1 MEIGQQIIRYR
12 KQQALSQEE
21 LAEKVYVSRQSISN
35 WENDKTYPDIHS
47 LLLLSQIFQVSLD
60 QLIKGDIEKMKYTI
74 TQVDKKNF
82 ERDTKVMVTLMI
94 LLMISSYPLVYFLE
108 WLGLGIFVLLSIITM
123 TYANRVERF
132 KKKYDVQTYKEILAV
147 SNGKLLD
154 EIEKREERAK
164 LPYQKPLIVT
174 VFFLITIA
182 TFFAS
187 RFIFTWLFHLTQFSN
202 NSFQLVFSMNTCN
215 LFNHFSVF
223 FKHQCWN

>member
-47 LLLLSQIFQVSLD
+47 LLLLSQIFQVRLD

-147 SNGKLLD
+147 SSGKLLD

-174 VFFLITIA
+174 VFFLITVA

-187 RFIFTWLFHLTQFSN
+187 RFIFTWLFHLS
-202 NSFQLVFSMNTCN
+202 
-215 LFNHFSVF
+215 
-223 FKHQCWN
+223 

>member
-82 ERDTKVMVTLMI
+82 KRDTKVMVTLMI

-132 KKKYDVQTYKEILAV
+132 KKKYDVQPYKEILAV
-147 SNGKLLD
+147 SSGKLLD

-164 LPYQKPLIVT
+164 LPYQNPLIVT
-174 VFFLITIA
+174 VFFLITVAIA
-182 TFFAS
+182 FCKSFYVHMVIPLKLVGHKIKLSVTLG
-187 RFIFTWLFHLTQFSN
+187 FILV
-202 NSFQLVFSMNTCN
+202 NSIQ
-215 LFNHFSVF
+215 
-223 FKHQCWN
+223 Q

>member
-1 MEIGQQIIRYR
+1 MEIGQQMIRYR
-12 KQQALSQEE
+12 KQQTLSQEE
-21 LAEKVYVSRQSISN
+21 LVEKVYVSRQSISN

-132 KKKYDVQTYKEILAV
+132 KKKYDVQPYKEILAV

-154 EIEKREERAK
+154 EIENEKKE
-164 LPYQKPLIVT
+164 QN
-174 VFFLITIA
+174 FLIRNPLLSLYFSSLLLLLFLQVVLCSHGYSIEV
-182 TFFAS
+182 S
-187 RFIFTWLFHLTQFSN
+187 RS
-202 NSFQLVFSMNTCN
+202 
-215 LFNHFSVF
+215 
-223 FKHQCWN
+223 

>member
-1 MEIGQQIIRYR
+1 MIFMEIGQQIIRYR
-12 KQQALSQEE
+12 KQQALSQEK
-21 LAEKVYVSRQSISN
+21 LAEKVYVSYQSISN

-82 ERDTKVMVTLMI
+82 KRDTKVMVTLMI

-132 KKKYDVQTYKEILAV
+132 KKKYDVQPYKEILAV

-174 VFFLITIA
+174 VFFLITVA
-182 TFFAS
+182 FAFAS
-187 RFIFTWLFHLTQFSN
+187 RFMFTWLFH
-202 NSFQLVFSMNTCN
+202 
-215 LFNHFSVF
+215 
-223 FKHQCWN
+223 

>member
-35 WENDKTYPDIHS
+35 WENDKTYPDIYS

-174 VFFLITIA
+174 VFFLITVA

-187 RFIFTWLFHLTQFSN
+187 RFIFTWLFHLS
-202 NSFQLVFSMNTCN
+202 
-215 LFNHFSVF
+215 
-223 FKHQCWN
+223 

>member
-147 SNGKLLD
+147 SSGKLLD
-154 EIEKREERAK
+154 EIEKQEERAK

-174 VFFLITIA
+174 VFFLITVA

-187 RFIFTWLFHLTQFSN
+187 RFIFTWLFHLS
-202 NSFQLVFSMNTCN
+202 
-215 LFNHFSVF
+215 
-223 FKHQCWN
+223 

>member
-123 TYANRVERF
+123 TYTNRVERF

-187 RFIFTWLFHLTQFSN
+187 RFIFTWLFHLS
-202 NSFQLVFSMNTCN
+202 
-215 LFNHFSVF
+215 
-223 FKHQCWN
+223 

>member
-1 MEIGQQIIRYR
+1 MEIGQQMIRYR

-21 LAEKVYVSRQSISN
+21 LVEKVYVSRQSISN

-82 ERDTKVMVTLMI
+82 KQDTKVMVTLMI

-132 KKKYDVQTYKEILAV
+132 KKKYDVQPYKEILAV
-147 SNGKLLD
+147 SSGKLLD

-164 LPYQKPLIVT
+164 LPYQNPLIVT
-174 VFFLITIA
+174 VFFLITVAIA
-182 TFFAS
+182 FAS
-187 RFIFTWLFHLTQFSN
+187 RFMFTWLFH
-202 NSFQLVFSMNTCN
+202 
-215 LFNHFSVF
+215 
-223 FKHQCWN
+223 

>member
-82 ERDTKVMVTLMI
+82 ERDTKVMVALMI

-147 SNGKLLD
+147 SSGKLLD

-174 VFFLITIA
+174 VFFLITVA

-187 RFIFTWLFHLTQFSN
+187 RFIFTWLFHLS
-202 NSFQLVFSMNTCN
+202 
-215 LFNHFSVF
+215 
-223 FKHQCWN
+223 

>member
-60 QLIKGDIEKMKYTI
+60 QLIKRDIEKMKYTI

-82 ERDTKVMVTLMI
+82 KRDTKVMVTLMI

-132 KKKYDVQTYKEILAV
+132 KKKYDVQPYKEILAV
-147 SNGKLLD
+147 SSGKLLD

-164 LPYQKPLIVT
+164 LPYQNPLIVT
-174 VFFLITIA
+174 VFFLITVAIA
-182 TFFAS
+182 FAS
-187 RFIFTWLFHLTQFSN
+187 RFMFTWLFH
-202 NSFQLVFSMNTCN
+202 
-215 LFNHFSVF
+215 
-223 FKHQCWN
+223 

>member
-147 SNGKLLD
+147 SSGKLLD

-164 LPYQKPLIVT
+164 LPYQKPLIAT
-174 VFFLITIA
+174 VFFLITVA

-187 RFIFTWLFHLTQFSN
+187 RFIFTWLFHLS
-202 NSFQLVFSMNTCN
+202 
-215 LFNHFSVF
+215 
-223 FKHQCWN
+223 

>member
-35 WENDKTYPDIHS
+35 WENDKIYPDIYS

-147 SNGKLLD
+147 SSGKLLD

-174 VFFLITIA
+174 VFFLITVA

-187 RFIFTWLFHLTQFSN
+187 RFIFTWLFHLS
-202 NSFQLVFSMNTCN
+202 
-215 LFNHFSVF
+215 
-223 FKHQCWN
+223 

>member
-82 ERDTKVMVTLMI
+82 KRDTKVMVTLMI

-132 KKKYDVQTYKEILAV
+132 KKKYDVQPYKEILAI
-147 SNGKLLD
+147 SSGKLLD

-164 LPYQKPLIVT
+164 LPYQNPLIVT
-174 VFFLITIA
+174 VFFLITVAIA
-182 TFFAS
+182 FAS
-187 RFIFTWLFHLTQFSN
+187 RFMFTWLFH
-202 NSFQLVFSMNTCN
+202 
-215 LFNHFSVF
+215 
-223 FKHQCWN
+223 

>member
-12 KQQALSQEE
+12 KQQALSQEK
-21 LAEKVYVSRQSISN
+21 LAKKVYVSRQSISN

-82 ERDTKVMVTLMI
+82 KRDTKVMVTLMI

-132 KKKYDVQTYKEILAV
+132 KKKYDVQPYKEILAV

-154 EIEKREERAK
+154 EIEKREERAT

-174 VFFLITIA
+174 VFFLITVA
-182 TFFAS
+182 FAFAS
-187 RFIFTWLFHLTQFSN
+187 RFMFTWLFH
-202 NSFQLVFSMNTCN
+202 
-215 LFNHFSVF
+215 
-223 FKHQCWN
+223 

>member
-21 LAEKVYVSRQSISN
+21 LAEKVYVNRQSISN

-82 ERDTKVMVTLMI
+82 KRDTKVMVTLMI

-132 KKKYDVQTYKEILAV
+132 KKKYDVQPYKEILAV

-174 VFFLITIA
+174 VFFLITVA
-182 TFFAS
+182 FAFAS
-187 RFIFTWLFHLTQFSN
+187 RFMFTWLFH
-202 NSFQLVFSMNTCN
+202 
-215 LFNHFSVF
+215 
-223 FKHQCWN
+223 

>member
-1 MEIGQQIIRYR
+1 MEIGQQMIRYR

-82 ERDTKVMVTLMI
+82 KRDTKVMITLMI

-108 WLGLGIFVLLSIITM
+108 WLGLGIFVLLSIVTM

-132 KKKYDVQTYKEILAV
+132 KKKYDVQPYKEILAV

-174 VFFLITIA
+174 VFFLITVA
-182 TFFAS
+182 FAS
-187 RFIFTWLFHLTQFSN
+187 RFMFTWLFYLS
-202 NSFQLVFSMNTCN
+202 
-215 LFNHFSVF
+215 
-223 FKHQCWN
+223 

>member
-108 WLGLGIFVLLSIITM
+108 WLELGIFVLLSIITM

-147 SNGKLLD
+147 SSGKLLD

-174 VFFLITIA
+174 VFFLITVA

-187 RFIFTWLFHLTQFSN
+187 RFIFTWLFHLS
-202 NSFQLVFSMNTCN
+202 
-215 LFNHFSVF
+215 
-223 FKHQCWN
+223 

>member
-1 MEIGQQIIRYR
+1 MEIGQQMIRYR
-12 KQQALSQEE
+12 KQQTLSQEE
-21 LAEKVYVSRQSISN
+21 LVEKVYVSRQSISN

-108 WLGLGIFVLLSIITM
+108 WIGLGIFVLLSIITM

-132 KKKYDVQTYKEILAV
+132 KKKYDVQPYKEILAV

-174 VFFLITIA
+174 VFFLITVVIV
-182 TFFAS
+182 FAS
-187 RFIFTWLFHLTQFSN
+187 RFMFTWLFH
-202 NSFQLVFSMNTCN
+202 
-215 LFNHFSVF
+215 
-223 FKHQCWN
+223 

>member
-12 KQQALSQEE
+12 KQQALSQEK
-21 LAEKVYVSRQSISN
+21 LAEKVYVSYQSISN

-47 LLLLSQIFQVSLD
+47 LVLLSQIFQVSLD

-82 ERDTKVMVTLMI
+82 KRDTKVMVTLMI

-132 KKKYDVQTYKEILAV
+132 KKKYDVQPYKEILAV

-174 VFFLITIA
+174 VFFLITVA
-182 TFFAS
+182 FAFAS
-187 RFIFTWLFHLTQFSN
+187 RFMFTWLFH
-202 NSFQLVFSMNTCN
+202 
-215 LFNHFSVF
+215 
-223 FKHQCWN
+223 

>member
-60 QLIKGDIEKMKYTI
+60 QLIKGDIKKMKYTI

-147 SNGKLLD
+147 SSGKLLD

-174 VFFLITIA
+174 VFFLITVA

-187 RFIFTWLFHLTQFSN
+187 RFIFTWLFHLS
-202 NSFQLVFSMNTCN
+202 
-215 LFNHFSVF
+215 
-223 FKHQCWN
+223 

>member
-147 SNGKLLD
+147 SNGKLSD

-187 RFIFTWLFHLTQFSN
+187 RFIFTWLFHLS
-202 NSFQLVFSMNTCN
+202 
-215 LFNHFSVF
+215 
-223 FKHQCWN
+223 

>member
-147 SNGKLLD
+147 SSGKLLD
-154 EIEKREERAK
+154 EIEKREKRAK

-174 VFFLITIA
+174 VFFLITVA

-187 RFIFTWLFHLTQFSN
+187 RFIFTWLFHLS
-202 NSFQLVFSMNTCN
+202 
-215 LFNHFSVF
+215 
-223 FKHQCWN
+223 

>member
-47 LLLLSQIFQVSLD
+47 LLLLSQIFQVNLD

-147 SNGKLLD
+147 SSGKLLD

-174 VFFLITIA
+174 VFFLITVA

-187 RFIFTWLFHLTQFSN
+187 RFIFTWLFHLS
-202 NSFQLVFSMNTCN
+202 
-215 LFNHFSVF
+215 
-223 FKHQCWN
+223 

>member
-1 MEIGQQIIRYR
+1 MEIGQQMIRYR

-82 ERDTKVMVTLMI
+82 KRDTKVMITLMI

-108 WLGLGIFVLLSIITM
+108 WLGLGIFVLLSIVTM

-132 KKKYDVQTYKEILAV
+132 KKKYDVQPYKEILAV
-147 SNGKLLD
+147 SSGKLLD

-174 VFFLITIA
+174 VFFLITVAIA
-182 TFFAS
+182 FAS
-187 RFIFTWLFHLTQFSN
+187 RFMFTWLFH
-202 NSFQLVFSMNTCN
+202 
-215 LFNHFSVF
+215 
-223 FKHQCWN
+223 

>member
-147 SNGKLLD
+147 SSGKLLD

-174 VFFLITIA
+174 VFFFITVA

-187 RFIFTWLFHLTQFSN
+187 RFIFTWLFHLS
-202 NSFQLVFSMNTCN
+202 
-215 LFNHFSVF
+215 
-223 FKHQCWN
+223 

>member
-47 LLLLSQIFQVSLD
+47 LLLLSQIFHVSLD

-147 SNGKLLD
+147 SSGKLLD

-174 VFFLITIA
+174 VFFLITVA

-187 RFIFTWLFHLTQFSN
+187 RFIFTWLFHLS
-202 NSFQLVFSMNTCN
+202 
-215 LFNHFSVF
+215 
-223 FKHQCWN
+223 

>member
-12 KQQALSQEE
+12 KQQALSQEK
-21 LAEKVYVSRQSISN
+21 LAEKVYVSYQSISN

-82 ERDTKVMVTLMI
+82 KRDTKVMVTLMI

-132 KKKYDVQTYKEILAV
+132 KKKYDVQPYKEILAV

-174 VFFLITIA
+174 VFFLITVA
-182 TFFAS
+182 FASAS
-187 RFIFTWLFHLTQFSN
+187 RFMFTWLFH
-202 NSFQLVFSMNTCN
+202 
-215 LFNHFSVF
+215 
-223 FKHQCWN
+223 

>member
-12 KQQALSQEE
+12 KQQALSQEK

-60 QLIKGDIEKMKYTI
+60 QLIKGDIENMKYTI

-132 KKKYDVQTYKEILAV
+132 KKKYDVQPYKEILAV

-174 VFFLITIA
+174 VFFLITVA
-182 TFFAS
+182 FAFAS
-187 RFIFTWLFHLTQFSN
+187 RFMFTWLFH
-202 NSFQLVFSMNTCN
+202 
-215 LFNHFSVF
+215 
-223 FKHQCWN
+223 

>member
-12 KQQALSQEE
+12 KQQALSQEK
-21 LAEKVYVSRQSISN
+21 LAEKVYVSHQSISN

-82 ERDTKVMVTLMI
+82 KRDTKVMVTLMI

-132 KKKYDVQTYKEILAV
+132 KKKYDVQPYKEILAV

-174 VFFLITIA
+174 VFFLITVA
-182 TFFAS
+182 FAFAS
-187 RFIFTWLFHLTQFSN
+187 RFMFTWLFH
-202 NSFQLVFSMNTCN
+202 
-215 LFNHFSVF
+215 
-223 FKHQCWN
+223 

>member
-82 ERDTKVMVTLMI
+82 KRDTKVMVTLMI

-132 KKKYDVQTYKEILAV
+132 KKKYDVQPYKEILAV

-174 VFFLITIA
+174 VFFLITVA
-182 TFFAS
+182 FAFAS
-187 RFIFTWLFHLTQFSN
+187 RFMFTWLFH
-202 NSFQLVFSMNTCN
+202 
-215 LFNHFSVF
+215 
-223 FKHQCWN
+223 

>member
-12 KQQALSQEE
+12 KQQALSQEK

-47 LLLLSQIFQVSLD
+47 LLLLSQIFQVSLN

-132 KKKYDVQTYKEILAV
+132 KKKYDVQPYKEILAV

-174 VFFLITIA
+174 VFFLITVVFA
-182 TFFAS
+182 FAS
-187 RFIFTWLFHLTQFSN
+187 RFMFTWLFH
-202 NSFQLVFSMNTCN
+202 
-215 LFNHFSVF
+215 
-223 FKHQCWN
+223 

>member
-147 SNGKLLD
+147 SSGKLLD

-174 VFFLITIA
+174 VFFLITVA
-182 TFFAS
+182 TFFVS
-187 RFIFTWLFHLTQFSN
+187 RFIFTWLFHLS
-202 NSFQLVFSMNTCN
+202 
-215 LFNHFSVF
+215 
-223 FKHQCWN
+223 

>member
-12 KQQALSQEE
+12 KQQALSQEK

-60 QLIKGDIEKMKYTI
+60 QLIKGDIEKMKYII

-82 ERDTKVMVTLMI
+82 KRDTKVMVTLMI

-132 KKKYDVQTYKEILAV
+132 KKKYDVQPYKEILAV

-174 VFFLITIA
+174 VFFLITVA
-182 TFFAS
+182 FAFAS
-187 RFIFTWLFHLTQFSN
+187 RFMFTWLFH
-202 NSFQLVFSMNTCN
+202 
-215 LFNHFSVF
+215 
-223 FKHQCWN
+223 

>member
-147 SNGKLLD
+147 SSGKLLD

-174 VFFLITIA
+174 VFFLITVG

-187 RFIFTWLFHLTQFSN
+187 RFIFTWLFHLS
-202 NSFQLVFSMNTCN
+202 
-215 LFNHFSVF
+215 
-223 FKHQCWN
+223 

>member
-164 LPYQKPLIVT
+164 LPYQKPLIVA

-187 RFIFTWLFHLTQFSN
+187 RFIFTWLFHLS
-202 NSFQLVFSMNTCN
+202 
-215 LFNHFSVF
+215 
-223 FKHQCWN
+223 

>member
-12 KQQALSQEE
+12 KQQALSQEK

-82 ERDTKVMVTLMI
+82 KRDTKVMVTLMI

-132 KKKYDVQTYKEILAV
+132 KKKYDVQPYKEILAV

-174 VFFLITIA
+174 VFFLITVA
-182 TFFAS
+182 FAFAS
-187 RFIFTWLFHLTQFSN
+187 RFMFTWLFH
-202 NSFQLVFSMNTCN
+202 
-215 LFNHFSVF
+215 
-223 FKHQCWN
+223 

>member
-164 LPYQKPLIVT
+164 LPYQKLLIVT
-174 VFFLITIA
+174 VFFLITVA

-187 RFIFTWLFHLTQFSN
+187 RFIFTWLFHLS
-202 NSFQLVFSMNTCN
+202 
-215 LFNHFSVF
+215 
-223 FKHQCWN
+223 

>member
-12 KQQALSQEE
+12 KQQALSQEK
-21 LAEKVYVSRQSISN
+21 LAEKVYVSYQSISN

-82 ERDTKVMVTLMI
+82 KRDTKVMVTLMI

-132 KKKYDVQTYKEILAV
+132 KKKYDVQPYKEILAV
-147 SNGKLLD
+147 SSGKLLD

-174 VFFLITIA
+174 VFFLITVA
-182 TFFAS
+182 FAFAS
-187 RFIFTWLFHLTQFSN
+187 RFMFTWLFH
-202 NSFQLVFSMNTCN
+202 
-215 LFNHFSVF
+215 
-223 FKHQCWN
+223 

>member
-154 EIEKREERAK
+154 EIEKREERAR
-164 LPYQKPLIVT
+164 LPYQKLLIVT
-174 VFFLITIA
+174 VFFLITVA

-187 RFIFTWLFHLTQFSN
+187 RFIFTWLFHLS
-202 NSFQLVFSMNTCN
+202 
-215 LFNHFSVF
+215 
-223 FKHQCWN
+223 